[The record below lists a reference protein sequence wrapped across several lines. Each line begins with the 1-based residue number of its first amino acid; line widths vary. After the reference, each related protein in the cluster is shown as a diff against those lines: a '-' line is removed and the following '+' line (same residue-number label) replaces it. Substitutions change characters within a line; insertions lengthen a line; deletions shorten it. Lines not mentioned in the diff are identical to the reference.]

1 MPGWVQAR
9 DRGRRPCPPVAP
21 TMSISLVREFTRS
34 ETEERG
40 SVLRSD
46 SSFCV
51 CPGTG
56 AVFTALPPA
65 GNLGKE
71 KQRPRAGPGRPRG
84 DARSLGCPG
93 GPDPGRAGLRRCRP
107 PTAACGHPWRC
118 QPGASAQVS
127 PSRPAQRA
135 HRQPSKAQPPPPAT
149 SWPQGS
155 SPAPPALAAPTQCWL
170 CGRAPALCAAAQCL
184 ADNHP
189 LSGHR

>member
-1 MPGWVQAR
+1 MPRWARAR
-9 DRGRRPCPPVAP
+9 DGGRRPCPPVAP

-51 CPGTG
+51 CPATG

-71 KQRPRAGPGRPRG
+71 KQRPRAGPGGPRG
-84 DARSLGCPG
+84 DARSLGRPG
-93 GPDPGRAGLRRCRP
+93 GLDPGRAGLRRCRP
-107 PTAACGHPWRC
+107 PTAACGHPWWC
-118 QPGASAQVS
+118 QPGAGAQV
-127 PSRPAQRA
+127 RPHGQLTGHAI
-135 HRQPSKAQPPPPAT
+135 
-149 SWPQGS
+149 
-155 SPAPPALAAPTQCWL
+155 SPARRSHLLAPGVLSSTPGFAAPTQCWL
-170 CGRAPALCAAAQCL
+170 CGCTPVLCAAAQCL

-189 LSGHR
+189 LSGQR